1 MMKKYFKIS
10 FMIFIFL
17 ILNQS
22 ALATNDSNVNK
33 DNIKKL
39 KLEFLELKN
48 VVEEVKEDQIEADHF
63 KEIELKISEIDS
75 TISVINDQ
83 IEEVEMLKNNL
94 NDNENSII
102 EMQSWKKSVVW
113 LIGLFSVVIY
123 FMIRI
128 YAEKRVDKL
137 IDAKEKSLQRLI
149 ADDNFEMLM
158 RQDAKLM
165 IVSLN
170 AEQER
175 ILKNHLKKYFKQNI
189 DTKILKNETKTEL
202 SQLDY
207 TKYDVIIFNDTIKN
221 SESLFDELY
230 NEIGNKS
237 FYYFYFGANVSKIKQ
252 ERLNRA
258 NSLVTVYPNLLD
270 LLKFKDIEN

>member
-48 VVEEVKEDQIEADHF
+48 VVEEVKEDQIEADNF
-63 KEIELKISEIDS
+63 KEIELKINEIDS

-113 LIGLFSVVIY
+113 LIGLFSAVIY

-189 DTKILKNETKTEL
+189 DTKILKNETKLEL

-221 SESLFDELY
+221 SESLFNELY
-230 NEIGNKS
+230 DEIGNKS
-237 FYYFYFGANVSKIKQ
+237 FYYFYFGVNRSKIDQ